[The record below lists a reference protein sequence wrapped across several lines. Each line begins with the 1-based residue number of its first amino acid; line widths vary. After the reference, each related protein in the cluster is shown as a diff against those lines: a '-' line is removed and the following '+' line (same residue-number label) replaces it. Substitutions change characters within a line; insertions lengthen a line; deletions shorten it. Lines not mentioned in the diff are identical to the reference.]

1 MLITIKEQLSRE
13 VHMYKV
19 LVVEDSVTVRKIVNK
34 LIEENPHFT
43 CDLCEDLAEAKGAL
57 ESGTEYLAAIV
68 DLNLP
73 DAPRGESVELA
84 LSHNVPTIVLTGNFD
99 EFTRAQL
106 LDQGVLDYITKE
118 SRYSYLQVAKLVD
131 RLRKNLNTKVLV
143 VEDSMTSRNHIC
155 CLLRK
160 FKFQVHEASDG
171 LEALDELDNHR
182 DIKMVIADHRMPNM
196 DGYELVKAIRHEKRM
211 QDLVFIGLSATGDSV
226 LTSKFI
232 KSGANDFLS
241 KPFYHEEFYCRLM
254 QNLESQE
261 MIQTIRDSA
270 NLDPLTNVY
279 NRRFL
284 YEKAEELFEN
294 KRTSTNVIVSMID
307 ADNFKGVN
315 DTYGHKTGDVLLQ
328 EFAALL
334 KDYFP
339 DDLIVRYGGEEF
351 TVVSVRPPKVYLSA
365 LATFMDTV
373 RTTKFTHHKFNVTCS
388 IGVCAEEHDS
398 LESQLEVA
406 DARLYEAKHS
416 GKDQIILRD
425 SSARALQA

>member
-1 MLITIKEQLSRE
+1 
-13 VHMYKV
+13 MYKV
-19 LVVEDSVTVRKIVNK
+19 LVVEDSSTVRKIVNK
-34 LIEENPHFT
+34 LIEDNPHFT
-43 CDLCEDLAEAKGAL
+43 CDLCEDLAEAKSAL
-57 ESGTEYLAAIV
+57 ESDNEYLAAIV

-73 DAPRGESVELA
+73 DAPNGESVELA
-84 LSHNVPTIVLTGNFD
+84 LSYNLPTIVLTGNFD

-118 SRYSYLQVAKLVD
+118 SRYSYLQVSKLVD
-131 RLRKNLNTKVLV
+131 RLRKNLTTKVLV
-143 VEDSMTSRNHIC
+143 VEDSKTSRNHIC
-155 CLLRK
+155 SLLRK
-160 FKFQVHEASDG
+160 FQFQVHEANDG
-171 LEALDELDNHR
+171 LEALEVLDNHR

-196 DGYELVKAIRHEKRM
+196 DGYELVRTIRHEKRL
-211 QDLVFIGLSATGDSV
+211 QDLVFIGLSASGDSV

-241 KPFYHEEFYCRLM
+241 KPFYHEEFYCRIM

-261 MIQTIRDSA
+261 MIQTI
-270 NLDPLTNVY
+270 LDPLTKVY

-284 YEKAEELFEN
+284 YEKANELFSREAT
-294 KRTSTNVIVSMID
+294 RSNVIVSMID

-328 EFAALL
+328 EFSALM

-365 LATFMDTV
+365 LSAFMDAV
-373 RTTKFTHHKFNVTCS
+373 RTTQFTSHKFNITCS
-388 IGVCAEEHDS
+388 IGVCAEEHPC

-406 DARLYEAKHS
+406 DARLYNAKRA
-416 GKDQIILRD
+416 GRDQIMLRD
-425 SSARALQA
+425 TEKQAS

>member
-1 MLITIKEQLSRE
+1 
-13 VHMYKV
+13 MYKV
-19 LVVEDSVTVRKIVNK
+19 LVVEDSLTVRKIVNK
-34 LIEENPHFT
+34 LIEDNPHFT
-43 CDLCEDLAEAKGAL
+43 CDLCEDLAEAQSAL
-57 ESGTEYLAAIV
+57 DSDNEYLAAIV

-73 DAPRGESVELA
+73 DAPNGESVELA

-118 SRYSYLQVAKLVD
+118 SRYSYLQVSKLVD
-131 RLRKNLNTKVLV
+131 RLRKNLTTKVLV
-143 VEDSMTSRNHIC
+143 VEDSKTSRNHIC
-155 CLLRK
+155 SLLRK
-160 FKFQVHEASDG
+160 FQFQVHEATDG
-171 LEALDELDNHR
+171 LEALDVLENHR

-196 DGYELVKAIRHEKRM
+196 DGYELVKTIRHERRM

-241 KPFYHEEFYCRLM
+241 KPFYHEEFYCRVM

-270 NLDPLTNVY
+270 NLDALTKVY

-284 YEKAEELFEN
+284 HEKAEELFAN
-294 KRTSTNVIVSMID
+294 STSRKDVIVSMID
-307 ADNFKGVN
+307 ADNFKSVN
-315 DTYGHKTGDVLLQ
+315 DTYGHKTGDMLLQ

-365 LATFMDTV
+365 LSAFMDAV
-373 RTTKFTHHKFNVTCS
+373 RTTVFTSHKFNITCS
-388 IGVCAEEHDS
+388 IGVSTEEHKC
-398 LESQLEVA
+398 LESQLEKA
-406 DARLYEAKHS
+406 DARLYEAKHA

-425 SSARALQA
+425 SVASIIKA

>member
-1 MLITIKEQLSRE
+1 
-13 VHMYKV
+13 MYKV
-19 LVVEDSVTVRKIVNK
+19 LVVEDSLTVRKIVNK
-34 LIEENPHFT
+34 LIEDNPHFT
-43 CDLCEDLAEAKGAL
+43 CDLCEDLAEAQSAL
-57 ESGTEYLAAIV
+57 ESDNEYLAAIV

-73 DAPRGESVELA
+73 DAPNGESVELA

-118 SRYSYLQVAKLVD
+118 SRYSYLQVSKLVD
-131 RLRKNLNTKVLV
+131 RLRKNLTTKVLV
-143 VEDSMTSRNHIC
+143 VEDSKTSRNHIC
-155 CLLRK
+155 SLLRK
-160 FKFQVHEASDG
+160 FQFQVHEANDG
-171 LEALDELDNHR
+171 LEALEVLENHR

-196 DGYELVKAIRHEKRM
+196 DGYELVKTIRHERRM

-241 KPFYHEEFYCRLM
+241 KPFYHEEFYCRVM

-270 NLDPLTNVY
+270 NLDALTKVY

-284 YEKAEELFEN
+284 HEKAEELFAN
-294 KRTSTNVIVSMID
+294 KASRKDVIVSMID
-307 ADNFKGVN
+307 ADNFKNVN
-315 DTYGHKTGDVLLQ
+315 DTFGHKTGDVLLQ

-365 LATFMDTV
+365 LSAFMDAV
-373 RTTKFTHHKFNVTCS
+373 RTTTFTNHKFNITCS
-388 IGVCAEEHDS
+388 IGVCTEEHKC

-406 DARLYEAKHS
+406 DARLYEAKHA

-425 SSARALQA
+425 SMTTTAHA

>member
-1 MLITIKEQLSRE
+1 
-13 VHMYKV
+13 MYKV
-19 LVVEDSVTVRKIVNK
+19 LVVEDSLTVRKIVNK
-34 LIEENPHFT
+34 LIEDNPHFT
-43 CDLCEDLAEAKGAL
+43 CDLCEDLAEARSAL
-57 ESGTEYLAAIV
+57 ESDNEYLAAIV

-73 DAPRGESVELA
+73 DAPNGESVELA

-118 SRYSYLQVAKLVD
+118 SRYSYLQVSKLVD
-131 RLRKNLNTKVLV
+131 RLRKNLTTKVLV
-143 VEDSMTSRNHIC
+143 VEDSKTSRNHIC
-155 CLLRK
+155 SLLRK
-160 FKFQVHEASDG
+160 FQFQVHEANDG
-171 LEALDELDNHR
+171 LEALDVLENHR

-196 DGYELVKAIRHEKRM
+196 DGYELVKTIRHERRM

-241 KPFYHEEFYCRLM
+241 KPFYHEEFYCRVM

-270 NLDPLTNVY
+270 NLDALTKVY

-284 YEKAEELFEN
+284 HEKAEELFAN
-294 KRTSTNVIVSMID
+294 STSRKDVIVSMID
-307 ADNFKGVN
+307 ADNFKSVN
-315 DTYGHKTGDVLLQ
+315 DTYGHKTGDMLLQ

-365 LATFMDTV
+365 LSAFMDAV
-373 RTTKFTHHKFNVTCS
+373 RTTLFTSHKFNITCS
-388 IGVCAEEHDS
+388 IGVSTEEHKC
-398 LESQLEVA
+398 LESQLEKA
-406 DARLYEAKHS
+406 DARLYEAKHA

-425 SSARALQA
+425 SVARLAEA

>member
-1 MLITIKEQLSRE
+1 
-13 VHMYKV
+13 MYKV
-19 LVVEDSVTVRKIVNK
+19 LVVEDSLTVRKIVNK
-34 LIEENPHFT
+34 LIEDNPHFT
-43 CDLCEDLAEAKGAL
+43 CDLCEDLAEAQSAL
-57 ESGTEYLAAIV
+57 DSDNDYLAAIV

-73 DAPRGESVELA
+73 DAPNGESVELA

-118 SRYSYLQVAKLVD
+118 SRYSYLQVSKLVD
-131 RLRKNLNTKVLV
+131 RLRKNLTTKVLV
-143 VEDSMTSRNHIC
+143 VEDSKTSRNHIC
-155 CLLRK
+155 SLLRK
-160 FKFQVHEASDG
+160 FQFQVHEATDG
-171 LEALDELDNHR
+171 LEALDVLENHR

-196 DGYELVKAIRHEKRM
+196 DGYELVKTIRHERRM

-241 KPFYHEEFYCRLM
+241 KPFYHEEFYCRVM

-270 NLDPLTNVY
+270 NLDALTKVY

-284 YEKAEELFEN
+284 HEKAEELFAN
-294 KRTSTNVIVSMID
+294 KTSRKDVIVSMID
-307 ADNFKGVN
+307 ADNFKSVN
-315 DTYGHKTGDVLLQ
+315 DTYGHKTGDMLLQ

-365 LATFMDTV
+365 LSAFMDAV
-373 RTTKFTHHKFNVTCS
+373 RTTLFTSHKFNITCS
-388 IGVCAEEHDS
+388 IGVSTEEHKC
-398 LESQLEVA
+398 LESQLEKA
-406 DARLYEAKHS
+406 DARLYEAKHA

-425 SSARALQA
+425 SVAHLVEA

>member
-1 MLITIKEQLSRE
+1 
-13 VHMYKV
+13 MYKV
-19 LVVEDSVTVRKIVNK
+19 LVVEDSITVRKIVNK
-34 LIEENPHFT
+34 LIEDNPHFT
-43 CDLCEDLAEAKGAL
+43 CDLCEDLAEAKSAL
-57 ESGTEYLAAIV
+57 ESETEYLAAIV

-73 DAPRGESVELA
+73 DAPNGESVELA

-118 SRYSYLQVAKLVD
+118 SRYSYLQVSKLVD
-131 RLRKNLNTKVLV
+131 RLRKNLTTKVLV
-143 VEDSMTSRNHIC
+143 VEDSKTSRNHIC
-155 CLLRK
+155 SLLRK
-160 FKFQVHEASDG
+160 FQFQVHEANDG
-171 LEALDELDNHR
+171 LEALDVLENHR

-196 DGYELVKAIRHEKRM
+196 DGYELVKTIRHERRM

-241 KPFYHEEFYCRLM
+241 KPFYHEEFYCRVM

-270 NLDPLTNVY
+270 NLDALTKVY

-284 YEKAEELFEN
+284 HEKAEELFAN
-294 KRTSTNVIVSMID
+294 STSRKDVIVSMID
-307 ADNFKGVN
+307 ADNFKSVN
-315 DTYGHKTGDVLLQ
+315 DTYGHKTGDILLQ
-328 EFAALL
+328 EFAALM

-365 LATFMDTV
+365 LSAFMDAV
-373 RTTKFTHHKFNVTCS
+373 RTTLFTSHKFNITCS
-388 IGVCAEEHDS
+388 IGVSTEEHKC
-398 LESQLEVA
+398 LESQLEKA
-406 DARLYEAKHS
+406 DARLYEAKHA

-425 SSARALQA
+425 SVSRKVEA

>member
-1 MLITIKEQLSRE
+1 
-13 VHMYKV
+13 MYKV
-19 LVVEDSVTVRKIVNK
+19 LVVEDSLTVRKIVNK
-34 LIEENPHFT
+34 LIEDNPHFT
-43 CDLCEDLAEAKGAL
+43 CDLCEDLAEARSAL
-57 ESGTEYLAAIV
+57 DSDNDYLAAIV

-73 DAPRGESVELA
+73 DAPNGESVELA

-118 SRYSYLQVAKLVD
+118 SRYSYLQVSKLVD
-131 RLRKNLNTKVLV
+131 RLRKNLTTKVLV
-143 VEDSMTSRNHIC
+143 VEDSKTSRNHIC
-155 CLLRK
+155 SLLRK
-160 FKFQVHEASDG
+160 FQFQVHEATDG
-171 LEALDELDNHR
+171 LEALDVLENHR

-196 DGYELVKAIRHEKRM
+196 DGYELVKTIRHERRM

-241 KPFYHEEFYCRLM
+241 KPFYHEEFYCRVM

-270 NLDPLTNVY
+270 NLDALTKVY

-284 YEKAEELFEN
+284 HEKAEELFAN
-294 KRTSTNVIVSMID
+294 STSRKDVIVSMID
-307 ADNFKGVN
+307 ADNFKSVN
-315 DTYGHKTGDVLLQ
+315 DTYGHKTGDMLLQ

-365 LATFMDTV
+365 LSAFMDAV
-373 RTTKFTHHKFNVTCS
+373 RTTLFTSHKFNITCS
-388 IGVCAEEHDS
+388 IGVSTEEHKC
-398 LESQLEVA
+398 LESQLEKA
-406 DARLYEAKHS
+406 DARLYEAKHA

-425 SSARALQA
+425 LQQKVS

>member
-1 MLITIKEQLSRE
+1 
-13 VHMYKV
+13 
-19 LVVEDSVTVRKIVNK
+19 
-34 LIEENPHFT
+34 
-43 CDLCEDLAEAKGAL
+43 
-57 ESGTEYLAAIV
+57 
-68 DLNLP
+68 
-73 DAPRGESVELA
+73 
-84 LSHNVPTIVLTGNFD
+84 
-99 EFTRAQL
+99 
-106 LDQGVLDYITKE
+106 
-118 SRYSYLQVAKLVD
+118 
-131 RLRKNLNTKVLV
+131 
-143 VEDSMTSRNHIC
+143 
-155 CLLRK
+155 
-160 FKFQVHEASDG
+160 
-171 LEALDELDNHR
+171 
-182 DIKMVIADHRMPNM
+182 
-196 DGYELVKAIRHEKRM
+196 
-211 QDLVFIGLSATGDSV
+211 
-226 LTSKFI
+226 
-232 KSGANDFLS
+232 
-241 KPFYHEEFYCRLM
+241 M

-270 NLDPLTNVY
+270 NLDPLTKVY

-294 KRTSTNVIVSMID
+294 KGTRSNVIVSMID

-373 RTTKFTHHKFNVTCS
+373 RTTRFTHHKFNVTCS

-406 DARLYEAKHS
+406 DARLYEAKHA

-425 SSARALQA
+425 SSTRALQA

>member
-1 MLITIKEQLSRE
+1 
-13 VHMYKV
+13 MYKV
-19 LVVEDSVTVRKIVNK
+19 LVVEDSLTVRKIVNK
-34 LIEENPHFT
+34 LIEDNPHFT
-43 CDLCEDLAEAKGAL
+43 CDLCEDLAEAQSAL
-57 ESGTEYLAAIV
+57 ESDNEYLAAIV

-73 DAPRGESVELA
+73 DAPNGESVELA

-118 SRYSYLQVAKLVD
+118 SRYSYLQVSKLVD
-131 RLRKNLNTKVLV
+131 RLRKNLTTKVLV
-143 VEDSMTSRNHIC
+143 VEDSKTSRNHIC
-155 CLLRK
+155 SLLRK
-160 FKFQVHEASDG
+160 FQFQVHEANDG
-171 LEALDELDNHR
+171 LEALEVLENHR

-196 DGYELVKAIRHEKRM
+196 DGYELVKTIRHERRM

-241 KPFYHEEFYCRLM
+241 KPFYHEEFYCRVM

-270 NLDPLTNVY
+270 NLDALTKVY

-284 YEKAEELFEN
+284 HEKAEELFAN
-294 KRTSTNVIVSMID
+294 KASRKDVIVSMID
-307 ADNFKGVN
+307 ADNFKNVN
-315 DTYGHKTGDVLLQ
+315 DTFGHKTGDVLLQ

-365 LATFMDTV
+365 LSAFMDAV
-373 RTTKFTHHKFNVTCS
+373 RTTTFTNHKFNITCS
-388 IGVCAEEHDS
+388 IGVCTEEHKC

-406 DARLYEAKHS
+406 DARLYEAKHA

-425 SSARALQA
+425 SVTTTAHA

>member
-1 MLITIKEQLSRE
+1 
-13 VHMYKV
+13 MYKV
-19 LVVEDSVTVRKIVNK
+19 LVVEDSLTVRKIVNK
-34 LIEENPHFT
+34 LIEDNPHFT
-43 CDLCEDLAEAKGAL
+43 CDLCEDLAEAKSAL
-57 ESGTEYLAAIV
+57 ESDTEYLAAIV

-73 DAPRGESVELA
+73 DAPNGESVELA
-84 LSHNVPTIVLTGNFD
+84 LSYNVPTIVLTGNFD

-118 SRYSYLQVAKLVD
+118 SRYSYLQVSKLVD
-131 RLRKNLNTKVLV
+131 RLRKNLTTKVLV
-143 VEDSMTSRNHIC
+143 VEDSRTSRNHIC
-155 CLLRK
+155 SLLRK
-160 FKFQVHEASDG
+160 FQFQVHEANDG
-171 LEALDELDNHR
+171 LEALEELDNHR

-211 QDLVFIGLSATGDSV
+211 QDLVFIGLSANGDSV

-241 KPFYHEEFYCRLM
+241 KPFYHEEFYCRIM

-261 MIQTIRDSA
+261 MIQTIRNSA
-270 NLDPLTNVY
+270 NLDPLTKVY

-284 YEKAEELFEN
+284 YERAEELFAN
-294 KRTSTNVIVSMID
+294 RASRKDVIVSMID
-307 ADNFKGVN
+307 ADNFKSVN
-315 DTYGHKTGDVLLQ
+315 DTYGHKTGDMLLQ

-365 LATFMDTV
+365 LSAFMDAV
-373 RTTKFTHHKFNVTCS
+373 RSTIFTNHKFNITCS
-388 IGVCAEEHDS
+388 IGVCTEEHKC

-406 DARLYEAKHS
+406 DARLYEAKHA
-416 GKDQIILRD
+416 GKDQVILRD
-425 SSARALQA
+425 AVAKTVEA

>member
-1 MLITIKEQLSRE
+1 
-13 VHMYKV
+13 MYKV
-19 LVVEDSVTVRKIVNK
+19 LVVEDSLTVRKIVNK
-34 LIEENPHFT
+34 LIEDNPHFT
-43 CDLCEDLAEAKGAL
+43 CDLCEDLAEAQSAL
-57 ESGTEYLAAIV
+57 ESDNEYLAAIV

-73 DAPRGESVELA
+73 DAPNGESVELA

-118 SRYSYLQVAKLVD
+118 SRYSYLQVSKLVD
-131 RLRKNLNTKVLV
+131 RLRKNLTTKVLV
-143 VEDSMTSRNHIC
+143 VEDSKTSRNHIC
-155 CLLRK
+155 SLLRK
-160 FKFQVHEASDG
+160 FQFQVHEANDG
-171 LEALDELDNHR
+171 LEALEVLENHR

-196 DGYELVKAIRHEKRM
+196 DGYELVKTIRHERRM

-241 KPFYHEEFYCRLM
+241 KPFYHEEFYCRVM
-254 QNLESQE
+254 QNLDSQE

-270 NLDPLTNVY
+270 NLDALTKVY

-284 YEKAEELFEN
+284 HEKAEELFAN
-294 KRTSTNVIVSMID
+294 KASRKDVIVSMID
-307 ADNFKGVN
+307 ADNFKNVN
-315 DTYGHKTGDVLLQ
+315 DTFGHKTGDVLLQ

-365 LATFMDTV
+365 LSAFMDAV
-373 RTTKFTHHKFNVTCS
+373 RTTTFTNHKFNITCS
-388 IGVCAEEHDS
+388 IGVCTEEHKC

-406 DARLYEAKHS
+406 DARLYEAKHA

-425 SSARALQA
+425 SMTTTAHA

>member
-1 MLITIKEQLSRE
+1 
-13 VHMYKV
+13 MYKV

-118 SRYSYLQVAKLVD
+118 SRYSYLQVSKLVD

-155 CLLRK
+155 SLLRK

-241 KPFYHEEFYCRLM
+241 KPFYHEEFYCRIM

-270 NLDPLTNVY
+270 NLDPLTKVY

-284 YEKAEELFEN
+284 YEKAEEFFEN
-294 KRTSTNVIVSMID
+294 KGTRTNVIVSMID

-406 DARLYEAKHS
+406 DARLYEAKHA

>member
-1 MLITIKEQLSRE
+1 
-13 VHMYKV
+13 MYKV
-19 LVVEDSVTVRKIVNK
+19 LVVEDSLTVRKIVNK
-34 LIEENPHFT
+34 LIEDNPHFT
-43 CDLCEDLAEAKGAL
+43 CDLCEDLAEAQSAL
-57 ESGTEYLAAIV
+57 ESDNEYLAAIV

-73 DAPRGESVELA
+73 DAPNGESVELA

-118 SRYSYLQVAKLVD
+118 SRYSYLQVSKLVD
-131 RLRKNLNTKVLV
+131 RLRKNLTTKVLV
-143 VEDSMTSRNHIC
+143 VEDSKTSRNHIC
-155 CLLRK
+155 SLLRK
-160 FKFQVHEASDG
+160 FQFQVHEANDG
-171 LEALDELDNHR
+171 LEALEVLENHR

-196 DGYELVKAIRHEKRM
+196 DGYELVKTIRHERRM

-241 KPFYHEEFYCRLM
+241 KPFYHEEFYCRVM

-270 NLDPLTNVY
+270 NLDALTKVY

-284 YEKAEELFEN
+284 HEKAEELFAN
-294 KRTSTNVIVSMID
+294 KASRKDVIVSMID
-307 ADNFKGVN
+307 ADNFKNVN
-315 DTYGHKTGDVLLQ
+315 DTFGHKTGDVLLQ

-365 LATFMDTV
+365 LSAFMDAV
-373 RTTKFTHHKFNVTCS
+373 RTTTFTNHKFNITCS
-388 IGVCAEEHDS
+388 IGVCTEEHKC

-406 DARLYEAKHS
+406 DARLYEAKHA

-425 SSARALQA
+425 SMATTAHA

>member
-1 MLITIKEQLSRE
+1 
-13 VHMYKV
+13 MYKV
-19 LVVEDSVTVRKIVNK
+19 LVVEDSLTVRKIVNK
-34 LIEENPHFT
+34 LIEDNPHFT
-43 CDLCEDLAEAKGAL
+43 CDLCEDLAEAQSAL
-57 ESGTEYLAAIV
+57 DSDNDYLAAIV

-73 DAPRGESVELA
+73 DAPNGESVELA

-118 SRYSYLQVAKLVD
+118 SRYSYLQVSKLVD
-131 RLRKNLNTKVLV
+131 RLRKNLTTKVLV
-143 VEDSMTSRNHIC
+143 VEDSKTSRKHSC
-155 CLLRK
+155 SLLRK
-160 FKFQVHEASDG
+160 FQFQVHEATDG
-171 LEALDELDNHR
+171 LEALDVLENHR

-196 DGYELVKAIRHEKRM
+196 DGYELVKTIRHERRM

-241 KPFYHEEFYCRLM
+241 KPFYHEEFYCRVM

-270 NLDPLTNVY
+270 NLDALTKVY

-284 YEKAEELFEN
+284 HEKAEELFAN
-294 KRTSTNVIVSMID
+294 STSRKDVIVSMID
-307 ADNFKGVN
+307 ADNFKSVN
-315 DTYGHKTGDVLLQ
+315 DTYGHKTGDMLLQ

-365 LATFMDTV
+365 LSAFMDAV
-373 RTTKFTHHKFNVTCS
+373 RSTLFTSHKFNITCS
-388 IGVCAEEHDS
+388 IGVSTEEHKC
-398 LESQLEVA
+398 LESQLEKA
-406 DARLYEAKHS
+406 DARLYEAKHA

-425 SSARALQA
+425 SVTRLVEA